1 MDEIIDKI
9 IEIEERANEIVSDA
23 EKAKEGFLDQ
33 IEKES
38 EKLRLDIEQRAKKK
52 NEMLRNYEDG
62 EAEKK
67 IAEINSK
74 NKEAM
79 AMLDAKYE
87 ENKDKW
93 IEDIVNNV
101 IR

>member
-79 AMLDAKYE
+79 AMLGAKYE